1 MSSKIKYDLQI
12 IKFAAY
18 GFFKNLRFFDPF
30 IILFFKE
37 QGITYLQIGM
47 LYSFREI
54 STAILEI
61 PTGFVADSW
70 GRKYSL
76 MLSFLSYI
84 ASFLIFFFFPHFY
97 IYFFAMLLY
106 SLGDSLRSGTH
117 KAIIMDYLKRKGW
130 NDKKVQYYG
139 FTRSWSQR
147 GSALSSIIAGLM
159 VFISGSYKYIF
170 LASVIPY
177 LIDFMLIMSY
187 PDYLNGEA
195 KDNTRNLNFVDTFKT
210 TIKDFFA
217 FFKKGKSTDIFL
229 NSSVFDGMFK
239 SVKDY
244 IQPII
249 KSYSIIVPIG
259 FIAEDK
265 KTVVILSIIY
275 FILYMLSA
283 YSSQYSFILKKIF
296 IKSEISMNKS
306 YAIGMILIIFS
317 GIFYVLNFKILSI
330 IFFILLYMLQNMR
343 RPIAVEIIS
352 NRVKGN
358 VLASGLSAES
368 FLKVI
373 TTVLFSLLLGYFADL
388 IGIGYALIILSGI
401 LIFSYPLVKLK
412 NQ

>member
-97 IYFFAMLLY
+97 IYFFAMFLY

-217 FFKKGKSTDIFL
+217 FLKKGKSTDIFL

-249 KSYSIIVPIG
+249 KSYSVIVPIG

-296 IKSEISMNKS
+296 VKSEISMNKS

-317 GIFYVLNFKILSI
+317 GIFYVLNFKIL
-330 IFFILLYMLQNMR
+330 
-343 RPIAVEIIS
+343 
-352 NRVKGN
+352 
-358 VLASGLSAES
+358 
-368 FLKVI
+368 
-373 TTVLFSLLLGYFADL
+373 
-388 IGIGYALIILSGI
+388 
-401 LIFSYPLVKLK
+401 
-412 NQ
+412 

>member
-97 IYFFAMLLY
+97 IYFFAMFLY

-217 FFKKGKSTDIFL
+217 FLKKGKSTDIFL

-249 KSYSIIVPIG
+249 KSYSVIVPIG

-296 IKSEISMNKS
+296 VKSEISMNKS

-330 IFFILLYMLQNMR
+330 IFFIFLYMLQNMR